1 VCFSLLVR
9 VFFIT
14 LASFNR
20 RRRMKAESR
29 QNPQKLAARLK
40 FVCRLSCVCLDA
52 ERDIVFTALVH
63 ILTSYDS

>member
-1 VCFSLLVR
+1 
-9 VFFIT
+9 
-14 LASFNR
+14 
-20 RRRMKAESR
+20 MKAESR